1 MQLEIGKTLTG
12 ESSYS
17 ADDLSQAI
25 RTIKA
30 RIGETE
36 KKLEGLRAEEEQ
48 ERQGIDEITSV
59 YDRFRSWAD
68 EFDKATLEQ

>member
-1 MQLEIGKTLTG
+1 MGMDESVRKVIRKLISGMDGAPKEENLQLEIGKALTG

-17 ADDLSQAI
+17 ADDLSQVI

-36 KKLEGLRAEEEQ
+36 EKPEGLRAEA
-48 ERQGIDEITSV
+48 I
-59 YDRFRSWAD
+59 
-68 EFDKATLEQ
+68 

>member
-1 MQLEIGKTLTG
+1 MDGAPKEENLQLEIGKALTG

-17 ADDLSQAI
+17 ADDLARVI

-36 KKLEGLRAEEEQ
+36 EKPE
-48 ERQGIDEITSV
+48 
-59 YDRFRSWAD
+59 
-68 EFDKATLEQ
+68 